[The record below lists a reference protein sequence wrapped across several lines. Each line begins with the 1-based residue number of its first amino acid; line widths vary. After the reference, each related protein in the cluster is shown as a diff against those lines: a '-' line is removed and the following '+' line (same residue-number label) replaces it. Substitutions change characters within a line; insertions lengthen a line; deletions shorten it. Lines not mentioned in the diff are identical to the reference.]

1 MAFSRRIN
9 VTGYDLIKQWEGLRT
24 TAYKDSAGI
33 WTIGY
38 GHTASA
44 GKPHPKSGMKITKT
58 QAEDILMRDLGQY
71 EQTVCD
77 VVKVPLSDSQFAAL
91 VSFCYNIG
99 ADKFRKSTLVKKLNR
114 GDYNAVPTELMKW
127 TRAGGKKLQ
136 GLVNRRAAEAG
147 LWVKGEFVASHYIKP
162 EHTDKKLNIADP
174 ENLKKHP
181 ATSKTVWTWFATA
194 VAAPLAAFA
203 DLDWRVQLVII
214 AVIVGFAIYG
224 IKRRFDLSRI
234 MRKLHEEHEA

>member
-9 VTGYDLIKQWEGLRT
+9 ATGLELIKQWEGLRT
-24 TAYKDSAGI
+24 TAYKDAVGI

-44 GKPHPKSGMKITKT
+44 GKPHPKSGMKITKA
-58 QAEDILMRDLGQY
+58 QAEDILARDLRQY
-71 EQTVCD
+71 EQAVSEA
-77 VVKVPLSDSQFAAL
+77 VKVPLSDSQFAAL
-91 VSFCYNIG
+91 VSFCYNVGIG
-99 ADKFRKSTLVKKLNR
+99 AFRKSTLLKKLNS
-114 GDYNAVPTELMKW
+114 GDYNAVPGQLMKW

-147 LWVKGEFVASHYIKP
+147 LWAKGEFVASHYIKP
-162 EHTDKKLNIADP
+162 EHADTKTVVTDP

-181 ATSKTVWTWFATA
+181 ASSKTVWTWLTTA
-194 VAAPLAAFA
+194 IAAPLAAFG
-203 DLDWRVQLVII
+203 DLDWRVQLAII

-234 MRKLHEEHEA
+234 MRKLHEEHSA